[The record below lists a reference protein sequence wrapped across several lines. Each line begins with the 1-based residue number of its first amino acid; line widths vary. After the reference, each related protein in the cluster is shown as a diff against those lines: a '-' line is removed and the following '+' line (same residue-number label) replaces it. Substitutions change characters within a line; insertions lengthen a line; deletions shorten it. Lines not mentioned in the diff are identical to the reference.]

1 MYNLLQDLENED
13 IKRVILY
20 LTDDDNKEDK
30 IKYTNYP
37 SPFSFL
43 RGRYKSVGY
52 KTQLEN
58 IMTAKGPEDNKKNR
72 LISFAGSH
80 IRYKNGKQPHKRIKE
95 AIEIFQYFDI
105 EEAFEAGCE

>member
-1 MYNLLQDLENED
+1 MYNMLYDLEIED

-20 LTDDDNKEDK
+20 LADDDNKEDK
-30 IKYTNYP
+30 IKYANYP

-43 RGRYKSVGY
+43 RGAYKSVGY
-52 KTQLEN
+52 KTQLEL
-58 IMTAKGPEDNKKNR
+58 IVNKKNNEENIKNQ

-80 IRYKNGKQPHKRIKE
+80 IRYKNGKQPHKRVKE

-105 EEAFEAGCE
+105 EEAFEAGCQ